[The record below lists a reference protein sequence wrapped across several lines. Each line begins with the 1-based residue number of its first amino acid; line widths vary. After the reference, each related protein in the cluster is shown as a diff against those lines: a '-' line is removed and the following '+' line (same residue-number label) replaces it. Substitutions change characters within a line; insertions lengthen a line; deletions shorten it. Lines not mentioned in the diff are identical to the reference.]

1 MPQDHLSTRIDN
13 MNIPDLSQ
21 NLKSLLFK
29 RYEWYEQ
36 ELLISL
42 KQQGDVSLTTAQ
54 ARALAVLN
62 GQSSSISAL
71 ARSLNIS
78 RQAAHKTV
86 VRLIELD
93 WVKLEDSDKGNEK
106 IIEFTEYGQQMR
118 GRIKEHM
125 MRIEND
131 IAQSIGTE
139 RYAVLVE
146 VLNEDWSSLKTKA
159 DHL

>member
-1 MPQDHLSTRIDN
+1 

-21 NLKSLLFK
+21 NLKSLLFN

-36 ELLISL
+36 ELLTSL
-42 KQQGDVSLTTAQ
+42 EQQGDVSLTTAQ

-93 WVKLEDSDKGNEK
+93 WVKLKDSDKGNEK

-131 IAQSIGTE
+131 IAQSIGAE
-139 RYAVLVE
+139 RYTALVE
-146 VLNEDWSSLKTKA
+146 ILNHDWDGLKSSK
-159 DHL
+159 

>member
-1 MPQDHLSTRIDN
+1 MSTKIDN

-29 RYEWYEQ
+29 RYEWYEK

-42 KQQGDVSLTTAQ
+42 EKQGDVSLTTAQ

-62 GQSSSISAL
+62 GENSSISAL

-93 WVKLEDSDKGNEK
+93 WIKLEDSDKGNEK
-106 IIEFTEYGQQMR
+106 IITFTEYGQQMR
-118 GRIKEHM
+118 GKMKEHM
-125 MRIEND
+125 LRIEND
-131 IAQSIGTE
+131 IAQSIGAE
-139 RYAVLVE
+139 RYAVLVD
-146 VLNEDWSSLKTKA
+146 VLNADWDGLKT
-159 DHL
+159 D

>member
-1 MPQDHLSTRIDN
+1 MSTKIDN

-29 RYEWYEQ
+29 RYEWYEK

-42 KQQGDVSLTTAQ
+42 EKQGDVSLTTAQ

-62 GQSSSISAL
+62 GESSSISSL

-86 VRLIELD
+86 VRLIELN
-93 WVKLEDSDKGNEK
+93 WIKLEESDKGNEK
-106 IIEFTEYGQQMR
+106 IITFTEYGQQMR
-118 GRIKEHM
+118 GKMKEHM
-125 MRIEND
+125 MKIESD
-131 IAQSIGTE
+131 IAQSIGAE
-139 RYAVLVE
+139 RFALLVE
-146 VLNEDWSSLKTKA
+146 ILNENWDGLN
-159 DHL
+159 

>member
-1 MPQDHLSTRIDN
+1 MSTKIDN

-29 RYEWYEQ
+29 RYEWYEK

-42 KQQGDVSLTTAQ
+42 EKQGDVSLTTAQ

-62 GQSSSISAL
+62 GESSSISAL

-93 WVKLEDSDKGNEK
+93 WIKLEESDKGNEK
-106 IIEFTEYGQQMR
+106 IITFTEYGQQMR
-118 GRIKEHM
+118 GKMKEHM
-125 MRIEND
+125 LRIEND
-131 IAQSIGTE
+131 IAQSIGAE
-139 RYAVLVE
+139 RYAVLVD
-146 VLNEDWSSLKTKA
+146 VLNADWDGLKT
-159 DHL
+159 D

>member
-1 MPQDHLSTRIDN
+1 

-29 RYEWYEQ
+29 RYEWYEK
-36 ELLISL
+36 ELLVSL
-42 KQQGDVSLTTAQ
+42 EKQGDVSLTTAQ

-62 GQSSSISAL
+62 GQNSSISAL

-93 WVKLEDSDKGNEK
+93 WIKLEDSDKGNEK
-106 IIEFTEYGQQMR
+106 IITFTEYGQQMR
-118 GRIKEHM
+118 GKMKEHM
-125 MRIEND
+125 LRIEND
-131 IAQSIGTE
+131 IAQSIGPD

-146 VLNEDWSSLKTKA
+146 VLNADWDDLKA
-159 DHL
+159 D

>member
-1 MPQDHLSTRIDN
+1 

-29 RYEWYEQ
+29 RYEWYEK

-42 KQQGDVSLTTAQ
+42 EKQGDVSLTTAQ

-62 GQSSSISAL
+62 GQNSSISAL

-93 WVKLEDSDKGNEK
+93 WIKLEDSDKGNEK
-106 IIEFTEYGQQMR
+106 IITFTEYGQQMR
-118 GRIKEHM
+118 GKMKEHM
-125 MRIEND
+125 LRIEND
-131 IAQSIGTE
+131 IAQSIGAE
-139 RYAVLVE
+139 RYAVLVD
-146 VLNEDWSSLKTKA
+146 VLNADWDGLKT
-159 DHL
+159 D

>member
-1 MPQDHLSTRIDN
+1 

-29 RYEWYEQ
+29 RYEWYEK

-42 KQQGDVSLTTAQ
+42 EKQGDVSLTTAQ

-62 GQSSSISAL
+62 GESSSISAL

-93 WVKLEDSDKGNEK
+93 WIKLEDSDKGNEK
-106 IIEFTEYGQQMR
+106 IISFTEYGQQMR
-118 GRIKEHM
+118 GKMKEHM

-131 IAQSIGTE
+131 IAQSIGAD
-139 RYAVLVE
+139 RYAVLIE
-146 VLNEDWSSLKTKA
+146 VLNADWNGLET
-159 DHL
+159 D